1 MPNKLLL
8 ALSGILLAAII
19 YLLCFEVNKVK
30 LQKVEIE
37 KRDTIYKM
45 IQKVPIEIVRTKPK
59 LRIVR
64 DTVIQSPE
72 FIATVDTV
80 IRRDTIRA
88 EYEFPQNLLSLQI
101 RQSPDSLMQERITIQ
116 TKEYIDRTK
125 WWEKPL
131 IVIAGIVVGIV
142 VGKITK

>member
-8 ALSGILLAAII
+8 ALSGILLATII

-37 KRDTIYKM
+37 KRDTIYKI
-45 IQKVPIEIVRTKPK
+45 IQKEPIEIVRTKPK

-72 FIATVDTV
+72 FIAVLDTV
-80 IRRDTIRA
+80 IRSDTIRA

-101 RQSPDSLMQERITIQ
+101 RQSPDSLMQERITIH
-116 TKEYIDRTK
+116 TKEYIDHTK
-125 WWEKPL
+125 WWEKHL
-131 IVIAGIVVGIV
+131 IAIAGIVVGIV
-142 VGKITK
+142 VGKSIK

>member
-19 YLLCFEVNKVK
+19 YLLCFEVNKVQ

-37 KRDTIYKM
+37 KRDTIYKI
-45 IQKVPIEIVRTKPK
+45 IQKEPIEIVRTKPK

-131 IVIAGIVVGIV
+131 IAIAGIVVGIV
-142 VGKITK
+142 VGRVGK

>member
-19 YLLCFEVNKVK
+19 YLLCFEVNKVQ

-37 KRDTIYKM
+37 KRDTIYKI
-45 IQKVPIEIVRTKPK
+45 IQKEPIEIVRTKPK

-72 FIATVDTV
+72 FIVVLDTV

-101 RQSPDSLMQERITIQ
+101 RQSPDSLMQERITIRA
-116 TKEYIDRTK
+116 KEYIDRTK

-131 IVIAGIVVGIV
+131 IAIAGIVVGIV

>member
-19 YLLCFEVNKVK
+19 YLLCFEVNKVQ

-37 KRDTIYKM
+37 KRDTIYKI
-45 IQKVPIEIVRTKPK
+45 IQKDPIEIIRTKPK

-72 FIATVDTV
+72 FIAVLDTV

-101 RQSPDSLMQERITIQ
+101 RQSPDSLIQERII
-116 TKEYIDRTK
+116 IH
-125 WWEKPL
+125 
-131 IVIAGIVVGIV
+131 
-142 VGKITK
+142 

>member
-19 YLLCFEVNKVK
+19 YLLCFEVNKVQ

-37 KRDTIYKM
+37 KRDTIYKI
-45 IQKVPIEIVRTKPK
+45 IQKDPIEIVRTKPK

-64 DTVIQSPE
+64 DTVIHSPE

-101 RQSPDSLMQERITIQ
+101 RQSPDSMMQERITIH

-131 IVIAGIVVGIV
+131 IAIAGIVVGIV
-142 VGKITK
+142 VEKVGK